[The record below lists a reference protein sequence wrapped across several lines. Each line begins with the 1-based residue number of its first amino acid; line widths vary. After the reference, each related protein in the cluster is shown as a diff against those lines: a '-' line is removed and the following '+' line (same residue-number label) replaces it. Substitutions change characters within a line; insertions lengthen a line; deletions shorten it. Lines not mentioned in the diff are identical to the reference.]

1 MLSLGFTGSTLEKN
15 CLNIATRLVQHE
27 SISELELIDLKI
39 MNSKLNLNPQIK
51 NILIEPIFNLIEN
64 AVSNPD
70 MQFKIYSQKDVVTFR
85 KAVVYLYRFG
95 KLSEELTN
103 RLLA

>member
-15 CLNIATRLVQHE
+15 CLNIAIRLVQHE

-39 MNSKLNLNPQIK
+39 MNSELNLNPQIK

-70 MQFKIYSQKDVVTFR
+70 MQFKVYSQKDVVTFR